1 MLIVEREEIN
11 LPQHLQKM
19 IVSGWSEDTLN
30 NTVVE
35 SIVYLSDGYKVKGYL
50 AYPKYIPEGTKLPCI
65 LWNRGG
71 AKSRGAIDRFTAK
84 GMYGEMARWGYI
96 VLASFYRGSIKGE
109 GEEEFGGADVND
121 IINLKKAAEE
131 LPFADTTRWGIEG
144 WSRGGMMTWLTLQRD
159 HDFKCAVLVGAISNL
174 KEYSERVPSF
184 KEHYYAL
191 VPNGDFE
198 AELAKRTAVNFPDAY
213 PMDVKFLIIHGGA
226 DETVPVRQ
234 TYQMAELLTNQGITH
249 RTVILEN
256 GDHYLKNQRKEVER
270 LKKEWYNKYLTEV

>member
-1 MLIVEREEIN
+1 MVIIEREEIH
-11 LPQHLQKM
+11 LPPHLQKM
-19 IVSGWSEDTLN
+19 LVSGWSEETLSG
-30 NTVVE
+30 TVVE
-35 SIVYLSDGYKVKGYL
+35 SIVYLSDGLKVKGYL
-50 AYPKYIPEGTKLPCI
+50 AYPKNIPEGKKLPCI

-121 IINLKKAAEE
+121 IINLKKAAAE

-159 HDFKCAVLVGAISNL
+159 QDYKCAVLVGAISNL
-174 KEYSERVPSF
+174 KEYSDKVPSF
-184 KEHYYAL
+184 KEHYSGL
-191 VPNGDFE
+191 VPNGDFDSE
-198 AELAKRTAVNFPDAY
+198 IAKRTAVNFPERY
-213 PMDVKFLIIHGGA
+213 PKEVRYLLIHGGS
-226 DETVPVRQ
+226 DETVPVHQ
-234 TYQMAELLTNQGITH
+234 TYQMAGLLTDNGLTH

-270 LKKEWYNKYLTEV
+270 LKKEWYAKYLAG